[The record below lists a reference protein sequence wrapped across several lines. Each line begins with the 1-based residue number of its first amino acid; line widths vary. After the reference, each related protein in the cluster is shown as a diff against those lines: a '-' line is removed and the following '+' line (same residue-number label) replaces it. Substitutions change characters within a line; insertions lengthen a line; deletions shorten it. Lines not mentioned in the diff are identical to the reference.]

1 MNERN
6 QLSQE
11 QYDSKVNHI
20 AEMGIN
26 YVNTD
31 RGWYDMRDSFNELCE
46 QSGANKGINHEA
58 TIGRRKLLADTIC
71 IRTISKLSN
80 EAVDYL
86 KDTLNDMAEDYTP
99 ERSRGMRR

>member
-11 QYDSKVNHI
+11 QYDSKVNQI
-20 AEMGIN
+20 AEMGIS

-46 QSGANKGINHEA
+46 LSGANKGINHEA

-71 IRTISKLSN
+71 IRTISRLSN